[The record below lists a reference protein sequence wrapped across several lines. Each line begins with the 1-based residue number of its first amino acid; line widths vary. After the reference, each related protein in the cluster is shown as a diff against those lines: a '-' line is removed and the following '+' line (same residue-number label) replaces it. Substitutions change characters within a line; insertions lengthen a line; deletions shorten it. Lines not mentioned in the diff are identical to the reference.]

1 MAKKN
6 AEIVMNVK
14 IDKAVQQLNAL
25 GAKVDQLGNR
35 VANAVGK
42 GNKHLSKNNQL
53 VQKLGRNIGQ
63 AAMAMTGFGSAAGA
77 GLAAFSAIKAEVMA
91 ITSALDK
98 AKGRT
103 LDYGKVMRAISFE
116 TAKKKEGT
124 VADRS
129 VAELS
134 REFQLT
140 PDKAAAANLF
150 RYIHG
155 AEATL
160 KYSEKARIATT
171 LASTRYDMD
180 PAALQQ
186 AGAGVAAAI
195 GRRRTAGDETDI
207 DTMIKEQMGTYEGF
221 KSISRVT
228 DPTQFYQNVVPLG
241 SQLQKYGL
249 QEQEALLLAS
259 AATLSATDVTG
270 TETRTALTNLFGQ
283 LEEKKAKH
291 GIDRNLEGMALLH
304 AIQTRGSSGLEE
316 DKAFANL
323 QKDVLGV
330 FADMFDKGES
340 YESLKKTK
348 GTLRGKSRLKFIMME
363 LLKGVRDEKD
373 ASNIMNKMMSI
384 VGSGEAPAEF
394 DKFFQVQ
401 QKASFKRAQERYDA
415 SHQRAFETF
424 EQREASRKAAGDEA
438 LQQAERTQEQ
448 PQAGLRVREEIK
460 RIRETMGI
468 WQVFAGASYQ
478 MGRFGLGGEDFS
490 TPEARVHQFERLK
503 KEVLHKQGA
512 VTPGG
517 MPYHA
522 PMVERYAG
530 KAGMVEEVGR
540 AETRTARNLIEEYRM
555 KVDGQV
561 VEMTDSVKS
570 LLLKI
575 DQMIDLER
583 GSVKPVEIVGGQDGS
598 PGGQNNNPA
607 GEN

>member
-14 IDKAVQQLNAL
+14 IDKAVQQLNSL

-116 TAKKKEGT
+116 TAKKQTEKDA

-134 REFQLT
+134 RQFQLT

-186 AGAGVAAAI
+186 AGAGVATAI
-195 GRRRTAGDETDI
+195 GRRRAAGDETDI

-241 SQLQKYGL
+241 AQLEKFGL
-249 QEQEALLLAS
+249 KEQEALLVAS

-283 LEEKKAKH
+283 LEEKKGDH
-291 GIDRNLEGMALLH
+291 GIAKDLKGMDLLR
-304 AIQTRGSSGLEE
+304 AIQTRGSSKLEE
-316 DKAFANL
+316 DQGFVSL
-323 QKDVLGV
+323 QKDMLGV
-330 FADMFDKGES
+330 FADLFDKGES
-340 YESLKKTK
+340 YESLKKKK
-348 GTLRGKSRLKFIMME
+348 GTLRGKSRLKFIMMD

-373 ASNIMNKMMSI
+373 ATNIMNRMKAIIASD
-384 VGSGEAPAEF
+384 EAPAEF
-394 DKFFQVQ
+394 DDFFRVKTKDSLE
-401 QKASFKRAQERYDA
+401 KARERYDA

-424 EQREASRKAAGDEA
+424 EQREAASQMTADAAT
-438 LQQAERTQEQ
+438 QQAERIREE
-448 PQAGLRVREEIK
+448 PQAGKRVFDSIKEIK
-460 RIRETMGI
+460 KTLGI
-468 WQVFAGASYQ
+468 WQI
-478 MGRFGLGGEDFS
+478 GEES
-490 TPEARVHQFERLK
+490 AYKLEMEKYGTPEDRVQQFERLK
-503 KEVLHKQGA
+503 KQVLYKQG
-512 VTPGG
+512 VVDPSG

-522 PMVERYAG
+522 PMIGSGR
-530 KAGMVEEVGR
+530 VGR
-540 AETRTARNLIEEYRM
+540 GGKDWQEARGEARTARDLIEEYRM

-561 VEMTDSVKS
+561 VEMSESVKQ

-575 DQMIDLER
+575 DQMIERER
-583 GSVKPVEIVGGQDGS
+583 GSVTPVEIVGGQDGS